1 MTNAQTLSR
10 PFHRRRRENRGVQ
23 DLGWSTNRMTF
34 SFSDYHDPDWMGF
47 GALRVLIESEID
59 PHEGFSMHPHRNV
72 DILSYV
78 VNGTL
83 RHRDSEGHKT
93 DITPG
98 EMQLIRAGQRGIR
111 HKETNPQD
119 APERHYQFWLTPD
132 APTSASSYHEL
143 DPYPEQRRAQLK
155 LYASPNGRGRSMPL
169 RTDAFVYA
177 GLFTAGNT
185 VRHPLSNDRGAWLQ
199 VVDGHVRLGDT
210 ELRAG
215 DGVGVTADRSHLDL
229 AFPADSNV
237 LLIDLFRPSLQDSS
251 GPRRGQ

>member
-1 MTNAQTLSR
+1 
-10 PFHRRRRENRGVQ
+10 
-23 DLGWSTNRMTF
+23 MTF
-34 SFSDYHDPDWMGF
+34 SFSDYYDPDWMGF
-47 GALRVLIESEID
+47 GSLRVLIESEID
-59 PHEGFSMHPHRNV
+59 PHQGFSMHPHRNV

-78 VNGTL
+78 VDGTL
-83 RHRDSEGHKT
+83 RHRDSADNAT

-111 HKETNPQD
+111 HKETNPHD

-155 LYASPNGRGRSMPL
+155 LYASPDGRGASMPL

-177 GLFTAGNT
+177 GLFTAGDT
-185 VRHPLSNDRGAWLQ
+185 VRHSLSDDRGAWLQ

-210 ELRAG
+210 ELQAG

-229 AFPADSNV
+229 AFTADSNV
-237 LLIDLFRPSLQDSS
+237 LLIDLSRPSLHHSS
-251 GPRRGQ
+251 

>member
-10 PFHRRRRENRGVQ
+10 PFHLRRRENRGVQ

-34 SFSDYHDPDWMGF
+34 SFSDYYDPDWMGF

-59 PHEGFSMHPHRNV
+59 PHQGFSMHPHRNV

-78 VNGTL
+78 VDGTL
-83 RHRDSEGHKT
+83 RHRDSRDHEM

-98 EMQLIRAGQRGIR
+98 EMQLIRAGRRGTH
-111 HKETNPQD
+111 HKETNPHD
-119 APERHYQFWLTPD
+119 TPERHYQFWLMPD
-132 APTSASSYHEL
+132 EPPLESSYDEL
-143 DPYPEQRRAQLK
+143 APFPEQRRAQLK
-155 LYASPNGRGRSMPL
+155 LYASPDGRGPSMPL

-177 GLFTAGNT
+177 GLFSAGNT
-185 VRHPLSNDRGAWLQ
+185 VRHTLGTDRGAWLQ
-199 VVDGHVRLGDT
+199 VVDGQVRLGDT

-229 AFPADSNV
+229 AFPTDSNV
-237 LLIDLFRPSLQDSS
+237 LLIDLSQPSLHHSS
-251 GPRRGQ
+251 